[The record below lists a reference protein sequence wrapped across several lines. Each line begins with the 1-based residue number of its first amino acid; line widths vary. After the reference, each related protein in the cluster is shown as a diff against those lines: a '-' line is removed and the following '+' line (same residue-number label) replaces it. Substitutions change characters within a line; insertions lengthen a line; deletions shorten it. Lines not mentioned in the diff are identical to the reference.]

1 MDEPVRDRQTDDG
14 HLVVGQRGSVQMVV
28 QRAQRVVVRDEPQL
42 GARVPRG
49 HVRPDVAEDVLV
61 AEQDRAGERKRHN

>member
-1 MDEPVRDRQTDDG
+1 
-14 HLVVGQRGSVQMVV
+14 MVV

-61 AEQDRAGERKRHN
+61 AEQDRAGKKAD